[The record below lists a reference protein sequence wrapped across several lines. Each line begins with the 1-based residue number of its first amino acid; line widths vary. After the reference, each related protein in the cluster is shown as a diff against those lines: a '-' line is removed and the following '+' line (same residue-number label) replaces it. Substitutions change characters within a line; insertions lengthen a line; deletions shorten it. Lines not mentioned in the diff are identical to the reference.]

1 MTTSFCFVRLS
12 VYIRK
17 RFQGV
22 KAKVIIMAQISVTP
36 EELKE
41 QAQVYVRSKEEIEVA
56 IQNVNRMNDTIAQ
69 EWKGAAFEAY
79 LEQYN
84 QLYVNVQKFED
95 LLADINQQLT
105 RYADTIAERDAQDAQ
120 SFGF

>member
-1 MTTSFCFVRLS
+1 MTNSFHFVKLS

-17 RFQGV
+17 RFRQLE
-22 KAKVIIMAQISVTP
+22 AKVIIMAQISVTP

>member
-1 MTTSFCFVRLS
+1 
-12 VYIRK
+12 
-17 RFQGV
+17 
-22 KAKVIIMAQISVTP
+22 MAQISVTP

-41 QAQVYVRSKEEIEVA
+41 QAQVYMRSKEEIELA

-95 LLADINQQLT
+95 LLSDINQQLT

>member
-1 MTTSFCFVRLS
+1 ME
-12 VYIRK
+12 
-17 RFQGV
+17 
-22 KAKVIIMAQISVTP
+22 AKVIIMAQISVTP

-41 QAQVYVRSKEEIEVA
+41 QAQVYLRSKEEIELA

-84 QLYVNVQKFED
+84 QLYINVQKFED